1 MLSFIVGLAI
11 ISAVVHGTAGSSI
24 FATDTFDMVHG
35 IDEKSYV
42 TDGASDGT
50 ICDYDCIQQVHHS
63 CINNDNTPANI
74 TK

>member
-1 MLSFIVGLAI
+1 MMSFIVGLAI

-35 IDEKSYV
+35 IDGKRYV
-42 TDGASDGT
+42 TDGAPNGT

-63 CINNDNTPANI
+63 CINNTPVNL